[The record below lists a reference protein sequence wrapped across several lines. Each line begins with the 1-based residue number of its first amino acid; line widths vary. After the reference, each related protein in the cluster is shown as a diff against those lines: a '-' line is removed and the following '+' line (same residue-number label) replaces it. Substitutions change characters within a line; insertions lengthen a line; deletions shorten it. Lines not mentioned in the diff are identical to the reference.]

1 MDSLQLAQLIA
12 DNPAIAAL
20 GQQYPPMADAL
31 NAPTEVNNPDAGKTV
46 TVTTAAPIT
55 REGVIALVPD
65 DEAWAIY
72 SAGSKLI
79 DDLFAAIDSN
89 NRIWMGKLLGI
100 AVASGKLSETTV
112 GKLQA
117 ELAKTITTTTTQ
129 PAKIPGPSIASAAG
143 LGVVTAADVQ
153 GADIASNGLWYR
165 GAA

>member
-1 MDSLQLAQLIA
+1 MDSLLLAQVIA

-20 GQQYPPMADAL
+20 RQQYPLMADAL
-31 NAPTEVNNPDAGKTV
+31 NAETEQANEHAGE
-46 TVTTAAPIT
+46 TTTTTTFAPIT

-65 DEAWAIY
+65 AEAWAIY

-89 NRIWMGKLLGI
+89 NRVWMGKLLGI

-117 ELAKTITTTTTQ
+117 ELAKTVTTTTTQ
-129 PAKIPGPSIASAAG
+129 PATIPGPSIAATAG
-143 LGVVTAADVQ
+143 LGTVTAADVQ